1 VPWRCRFASF
11 ALDMYLALLDLRPI
25 MMTIDNTELIFYL
38 SHEDYSFLWCIIL
51 MTLIMSLLKILSL
64 YHGLVDTFPK
74 HHKRTTTREVHLL
87 SVAYFDSI

>member
-1 VPWRCRFASF
+1 
-11 ALDMYLALLDLRPI
+11 
-25 MMTIDNTELIFYL
+25 
-38 SHEDYSFLWCIIL
+38 